1 VRVPDYRGAPHY
13 RIVDEDPWEYRIVCD
28 VCLRPADRD
37 VCLDCLAQPTEGEH
51 YELMREIETMRRV
64 MEL

>member
-1 VRVPDYRGAPHY
+1 
-13 RIVDEDPWEYRIVCD
+13 
-28 VCLRPADRD
+28 